1 MLKLI
6 ETFGLDIIMYR
17 SILILILISSLTMAS
32 EPTEGPV
39 SGQDNVSIMK
49 AAQEAGQNQTAN
61 NSLFLEDFN
70 SVNNPY
76 KETLFAT
83 GQAKRNES
91 INSYENL
98 TAALAVFQE
107 KYKDYRPAAIASDE
121 QFSGDMANASAII
134 SDVKDGIYTGN
145 LTETH
150 SKLEG
155 VRPIFQKIL
164 VRNGLL
170 PLSVALVDFHDV
182 MEEVLDGANNKDASM
197 VLEVYP
203 KADEK
208 LKAVEAISSEPGI
221 KSIRAN
227 LDEVMSL
234 AKENKAEEL
243 PAKAGDLK
251 ASYVKVYLAT
261 S

>member
-1 MLKLI
+1 MINKLI
-6 ETFGLDIIMYR
+6 LATLV
-17 SILILILISSLTMAS
+17 LVLTMSASIAADPQIIS
-32 EPTEGPV
+32 EPVTGLANLDMKEDTEGT
-39 SGQDNVSIMK
+39 GQSQATND
-49 AAQEAGQNQTAN
+49 
-61 NSLFLEDFN
+61 SLFLDDFN

-83 GQAKRNES
+83 GQGRRNES
-91 INSYENL
+91 INNYVNL
-98 TAALAVFQE
+98 TEALTAFQE
-107 KYKDYRPAAIASDE
+107 KYKDYRPEVIKSDE
-121 QFSGDMANASAII
+121 QFSGDMMNVSAII
-134 SDVKDGIYTGN
+134 SDVKDGVYTGN
-145 LTETH
+145 LTDAH
-150 SKLEG
+150 KKLEE

-164 VRNGLL
+164 NRNGLL

-182 MEEVLDGANNKDASM
+182 MEKVLDAANNKDASK

-208 LKAVEAISSEPGI
+208 LRAVEAIASEPGI
-221 KSIRAN
+221 EAIRAN

-234 AKENKAEEL
+234 AKENKTAEL

>member
-1 MLKLI
+1 M
-6 ETFGLDIIMYR
+6 MYKI
-17 SILILILISSLTMAS
+17 ILILMMISSLSMAS
-32 EPTEGPV
+32 ETEGAQGPV
-39 SGQDNVSIMK
+39 NGTDNVDIML
-49 AAQEAGQNQTAN
+49 AAQETGQNQTAN
-61 NSLFLEDFN
+61 NSLFLDDFN

-83 GQAKRNES
+83 GQGKRNES
-91 INSYENL
+91 INLYENL
-98 TAALAVFQE
+98 TVALTAFQK
-107 KYKDYRPAAIASDE
+107 KYEDYRPAVIASDE

-134 SDVKDGIYTGN
+134 SDVKDDIYTGN
-145 LTETH
+145 LTQAHT
-150 SKLEG
+150 KLEG

-164 VRNGLL
+164 IRSGLL

-182 MEEVLDGANNKDASM
+182 MEQVLDGANKKDASM

-208 LKAVEAISSEPGI
+208 LRAVEAISSEPGI
-221 KSIRAN
+221 KSIRAS
-227 LDEVMSL
+227 LDEVMDL

>member
-1 MLKLI
+1 MIYK
-6 ETFGLDIIMYR
+6 T
-17 SILILILISSLTMAS
+17 ILILMVIFSSALAS
-32 EPTEGPV
+32 ESLGIGEPVNGPDDV
-39 SGQDNVSIMK
+39 AIIK
-49 AAQEAGQNQTAN
+49 ANQETGQNQTAN

-83 GQAKRNES
+83 GQGKRNES
-91 INSYENL
+91 INLYTNL
-98 TAALAVFQE
+98 TVALTAFQE
-107 KYKDYRPAAIASDE
+107 KYKDYRPQAIASDE
-121 QFSGDMANASAII
+121 QFSGDMANVSAII
-134 SDVKDGIYTGN
+134 SDAKDDVYIGN
-145 LTETH
+145 LTQAH

-164 VRNGLL
+164 TRNDLL

-182 MEEVLDGANNKDASM
+182 MEEVLVAANNKDPSR

-208 LKAVEAISSEPGI
+208 LRVVEAISSEPGI

-234 AKENKAEEL
+234 AKENKTEEL

>member
-1 MLKLI
+1 MVNKLI
-6 ETFGLDIIMYR
+6 LATIVVILTISLSIAPDTQGTQDPGVGLANPDIKEAPQET
-17 SILILILISSLTMAS
+17 
-32 EPTEGPV
+32 
-39 SGQDNVSIMK
+39 
-49 AAQEAGQNQTAN
+49 GQNQTAN

-70 SVNNPY
+70 RVNNPY

-83 GQAKRNES
+83 GQGLRNES
-91 INSYENL
+91 INNYVNL
-98 TAALAVFQE
+98 TDALTAFQE
-107 KYKDYRPAAIASDE
+107 KYKEYRPQVIESDK
-121 QFSGDMANASAII
+121 QFSGDMMNVSVII
-134 SDVKDGIYTGN
+134 SEVKDDVYTGN
-145 LTETH
+145 LTEAH
-150 SKLEG
+150 KKLEE

-164 VRNGLL
+164 TRNGLL

-182 MEEVLDGANNKDASM
+182 MELVLDAANNKDASK

-208 LKAVEAISSEPGI
+208 LRAVEAISSEPGI

-234 AKENKAEEL
+234 AKENKTAEL

>member
-1 MLKLI
+1 MTNKLI
-6 ETFGLDIIMYR
+6 LATLV
-17 SILILILISSLTMAS
+17 LILTISLSTAMDLQSAQEPSIGPAS
-32 EPTEGPV
+32 ANTK
-39 SGQDNVSIMK
+39 D
-49 AAQEAGQNQTAN
+49 AAQGISQSQAAN

-70 SVNNPY
+70 GVNNPY

-83 GQAKRNES
+83 GQGRRNES
-91 INSYENL
+91 INYYANL
-98 TAALAVFQE
+98 TEALTAFQG
-107 KYKDYRPAAIASDE
+107 KYKDCRPEVIKSDE
-121 QFSGDMANASAII
+121 QFSGDMMNVSAII
-134 SDVKDGIYTGN
+134 SDVKDGVYTGN
-145 LTETH
+145 LTDAH
-150 SKLEG
+150 KKLEE

-164 VRNGLL
+164 NRNGLL

-182 MEEVLDGANNKDASM
+182 MELVLDAANNKDASK

-208 LKAVEAISSEPGI
+208 LRSVEAISSDPGI
-221 KSIRAN
+221 KAIRAN

-234 AKENKAEEL
+234 AKENKSAEL